1 MPLAGASTARYVR
14 AQMSGGNRK
23 RPMQRTKGS
32 APRTAVWTL
41 VLIDQGPLR
50 AKASEDCR
58 REMRRLER
66 AREEWRRFEQ
76 EDQPA
81 FSRWMAVTFGALM
94 SELREI
100 NAAIH
105 EREMLVEEV
114 EQEMFL
120 RGWSSHER
128 AYRAIHERKELAA
141 AFSARAA
148 REIPG
153 NASGGESRSS
163 EESPNDNNLD
173 PFEQE
178 ALFREFAREFLGID
192 PDRLSDSAYDRMF
205 KEFRRKTGMDG
216 SAFEEQART
225 PERLPAPAREEKP
238 SRLKELYRILVRRL
252 HPDTR
257 ADSDAA
263 VSAIWHDVQEAYAV
277 GNVERMEMLLAMTDL
292 QADAP
297 IEHTTLSQMLAILKE
312 TRRAAQAVL
321 RSLSRAKKELAWNFA
336 TNVNRAA
343 LEKRLRAQM
352 ERDIAGRRTQLQ
364 ELDVFI
370 ASWSKS
376 KRRRGKHTLPENLE
390 FCF

>member
-1 MPLAGASTARYVR
+1 MTS
-14 AQMSGGNRK
+14 GNRK
-23 RPMQRTKGS
+23 RAAKRKGVAS
-32 APRTAVWTL
+32 ANTAIWSL
-41 VLIDQGPLR
+41 VVIDQEPLR

-76 EDQPA
+76 DDQPA
-81 FSRWMAVTFGALM
+81 FSRWMAATFGPLL

-105 EREMLVEEV
+105 EREILVEEV

-120 RGWSSHER
+120 RGWSTHER
-128 AYRAIHERKELAA
+128 AYRAIRERKEAA
-141 AFSARAA
+141 SAFSTRS
-148 REIPG
+148 REEPSG
-153 NASGGESRSS
+153 KGKKGHDASG
-163 EESPNDNNLD
+163 EEGRPNGNNLD

-178 ALFREFAREFLGID
+178 TLFREFASEFLGID

-205 KEFRRKTGMDG
+205 NEFREKTGMDG
-216 SAFEEQART
+216 SSGDGKTHA
-225 PERLPAPAREEKP
+225 PEPAPAPSPREKP

-257 ADSDAA
+257 AGSDAT
-263 VSAIWHDVQEAYAV
+263 VSAIWHDVQQAYAD
-277 GNVERMEMLLAMTDL
+277 GNLERLEMLLAMTDI

-297 IEHTTLSQMLAILKE
+297 AEHTALSQLLAVLKE
-312 TRRAAQAVL
+312 TRRAVQAVL

-336 TNVNRAA
+336 ANANRGG

-352 ERDIAGRRTQLQ
+352 ERDIAGRRTQLH
-364 ELDVFI
+364 ELDEFI
-370 ASWSKS
+370 ASWSRS
-376 KRRRGKHTLPENLE
+376 KRKRGRQTLPENLE
-390 FCF
+390 FRF